1 MYGERKKRYA
11 PVKEGDIVDLKIEA
25 DGTKGDGIAKV
36 EGFIVFVKDAKKG
49 DELKVKIT
57 RVLDKYA
64 FGEVLGEGSS
74 SESESSES
82 SEDHYEDNEE
92 EEGFDD
98 EAFEDEE
105 EDTV

>member
-36 EGFIVFVKDAKKG
+36 EGFIVFVKDSKKG
-49 DELKVKIT
+49 DEVKVKIT

-64 FGEVLGEGSS
+64 FGEVLGEGSA
-74 SESESSES
+74 SESEES
-82 SEDHYEDNEE
+82 VSD
-92 EEGFDD
+92 DD
-98 EAFEDEE
+98 EASDEDDYEDEEEDFEDEE
-105 EDTV
+105 ESA